1 MAVIK
6 FSVEVLEKERLH
18 VHRGIPKLNIHIL
31 SMQPRWYQYYATKS
45 GNDSGRQ
52 TAVLYALANIR
63 RDSVE
68 LDTAE
73 QDILRVSCFCD
84 ALSDVTLDVTT
95 PSPNIEIMSLN
106 MQPAGTGRAPSSSA
120 TFLNLPAGYGHQIE
134 IHLRFKTSEDGNTCF
149 KTLTTESTTGKPDSG
164 MGFEESD
171 CNIPSISV
179 LLRVTASIG
188 KGILQ
193 EHHTQLS
200 ILADSDK
207 GYRAVVDT
215 QETIVRLG
223 IRWVIFILPA

>member
-1 MAVIK
+1 
-6 FSVEVLEKERLH
+6 
-18 VHRGIPKLNIHIL
+18 
-31 SMQPRWYQYYATKS
+31 MQPRWYQYNATKS